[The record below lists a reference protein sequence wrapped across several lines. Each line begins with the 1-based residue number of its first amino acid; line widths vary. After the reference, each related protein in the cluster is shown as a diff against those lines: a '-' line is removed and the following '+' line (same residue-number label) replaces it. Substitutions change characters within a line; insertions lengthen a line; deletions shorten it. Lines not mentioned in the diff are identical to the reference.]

1 MVLKVAKMFS
11 YRLNANLRLE
21 LLAPRHAQ
29 ELFEAVDENREY
41 LRRWMPWVTS
51 TRTVADVESFIAGT
65 REQIAANSGFQT
77 AIRAGEDI
85 VGTIGMHKIDW
96 QNKSTS
102 LGYWLAEK
110 AQGQGIITRACA
122 AYVTHAF
129 TELNLHRVEIRCATE
144 NFKSQAVPKRLG
156 FTEEAIV
163 RQAECIDDQYLDHVV
178 FGLLKPEWNSR
189 TSSTLIRA
197 CQPRV

>member
-156 FTEEAIV
+156 FTEARLTAHRPGRAQRARPCLPITAGQSHPSDRRDRYV
-163 RQAECIDDQYLDHVV
+163 RA
-178 FGLLKPEWNSR
+178 SR
-189 TSSTLIRA
+189 R
-197 CQPRV
+197 